1 MQSDANNITHMETTS
16 KKTLNVLSI
25 DYDYFMKFEN
35 DDISVLNSFPD
46 GTEQFIGLSDYV
58 WASRLACEYA
68 SGEIAKVSCNSDE
81 LFEVWKFLMKQRK
94 SVPVL
99 ITNSHVH
106 IYDFIKKHMK
116 KHDGLRV
123 VNLDFHHDAY
133 DRTDE
138 LNCGNWV
145 NFLDRE
151 FSLEYDWVTSDCG
164 WNAAG
169 KKPGILEGR
178 PRFRSIS
185 EFRKV
190 NPRFKPDIIFICRSD
205 VWVPPHMDSQFLSFA
220 FDVCGRFKNVRGNTE
235 VLKKRDISKYVLQIK
250 QSMEKINNTYSRS
263 AK

>member
-1 MQSDANNITHMETTS
+1 METTS

-35 DDISVLNSFPD
+35 DDTGPLASFPD
-46 GTEQFIGLSDYV
+46 GTEAFIGLSDYV

-68 SGEIAKVSCNSDE
+68 SSEIAKVSCNSDE

-99 ITNSHVH
+99 ITNSHMH
-106 IYDFIKKHMK
+106 IHGFIK
-116 KHDGLRV
+116 DNIGELDSVRV

-133 DRTDE
+133 DKSRNGE

-178 PRFRSIS
+178 PRYRCIS
-185 EFRKV
+185 EFRNA
-190 NPRFKPDIIFICRSD
+190 NPKFKPDIIFICRSD
-205 VWVPPHMDSQFLSFA
+205 VWVPPHMDSQFLPFA
-220 FDVCGRFKNVRGNTE
+220 FDVCGRFKDVRGNTE
-235 VLKKRDISKYVLQIK
+235 VLKKRDVSKYVLQIK
-250 QSMEKINNTYSRS
+250 QSIDKLHKTYSCS